1 MNPVLDGVARY
12 YEQGESVP
20 LEDYG
25 LLSNH
30 RTVALCSRYGSIDWL
45 CPQVDGEAIFAAL
58 VGTSNHGC
66 WRVSLS
72 EPTAIQWEYEKT
84 NSPYPVLRTTWTTET
99 GVAVLRDTLAVAET
113 GASIIIRELVCV
125 EGDVTVQHDLRPRIN
140 YGLQCPAWQRH
151 ENELDVYEFFN
162 EDGIL
167 ESTFFG
173 RLPTLV
179 SDIASDFYEEFSL
192 SSGDEQRWELVLTAT
207 ESDNKKLAATFVEA
221 ATDVSASSTASGM
234 AGKWEILLNQSVT
247 ALKALCLANGAVL
260 AAPTASL
267 PEDFGGERNWDY
279 RYCWLRDSAF
289 SIEALLIAQ
298 SMGLVDA
305 TGYARRWRD
314 WLCAVI
320 GEDVDKL
327 RIMYGVRGETNLDE
341 RILAHLPGYERSLPV
356 RIGNGAVEQYQADVV
371 GELMLVLAKLREY
384 GIEETPHSWRLQKK
398 LLDYCD
404 ANFERRDH
412 GIWEMRGELH
422 YFTHGRVMMWA
433 AFNAGITAVETYP
446 ELAEDADVAM
456 WRRRRIE
463 LREEIISRGF
473 DEKTGTFLQT
483 YEGQPRSVDASL
495 LQIPQTGFIDASD
508 LLMQRTVTAIEQ
520 NLKDIHGDSHGL
532 IYRYR
537 TDPTGTGNL
546 AMDGLSGHEYP
557 FLICNFWLVEQY
569 AAAGRIEDAEKLMDQ
584 LASYATDLGFLAE
597 EYDPEHGRLA
607 GNYPQAFSHI
617 GVIRAIAA
625 INKAKTMKK

>member
-66 WRVSLS
+66 WRISLT
-72 EPTAIQWEYEKT
+72 EPTDIQWEYEEPT
-84 NSPYPVLRTTWTTET
+84 SHYPVLRTTWTTAT
-99 GVAVLRDTLAVAET
+99 GVAVVRDRLAVAET
-113 GASIIIRELVCV
+113 GASIISRELSCT
-125 EGDVTVQHDLRPRIN
+125 EGEVTVQHDLRPRIN

-151 ENELDVYEFFN
+151 ENAIDVYEFFN
-162 EDGIL
+162 EAGEL
-167 ESTFFG
+167 ETTFFG
-173 RLPTLV
+173 RLPILV
-179 SDIASDFYEEFSL
+179 SDIASDFYEEFTL
-192 SSGDEQRWELVLTAT
+192 SAGEEERWELLLNAT
-207 ESDNKKLAATFVEA
+207 ETDNNNLAAGFNEA
-221 ATDVSASSTASGM
+221 APKPTTTASIPQGI
-234 AGKWEILLNQSVT
+234 AQWETLLQQSVT
-247 ALKALCLANGAVL
+247 ALEALCLANGAVL

-298 SMGLVDA
+298 TMGLVDA

-356 RIGNGAVEQYQADVV
+356 RIGNGAVEQYQADVA
-371 GELMLVLAKLREY
+371 GELMLVLAKLREF
-384 GIEETPHSWRLQKK
+384 GIAETPQSWELQKK

-433 AFNAGITAVETYP
+433 AFNAGITAVESDP
-446 ELAEDADVAM
+446 QLANGADIAM
-456 WRRRRIE
+456 WRQRRIE

-483 YEGQPRSVDASL
+483 YEGYPRAVDASL
-495 LQIPQTGFIDASD
+495 LQIPQTGFIAADD
-508 LLMQRTVTAIEQ
+508 LLMKRTVTAIERD
-520 NLKDIHGDSHGL
+520 LKDIHGDSHGL

-546 AMDGLSGHEYP
+546 AVDGLSGHEYP

-569 AAAGRIEDAEKLMDQ
+569 AAAGRIDDAEKLMNQ
-584 LASYATDLGFLAE
+584 LASYATELGFLAE

-607 GNYPQAFSHI
+607 GNFPQAFSHI
-617 GVIRAIAA
+617 GVIRAAAA
-625 INKAKTMKK
+625 ISAAKAARK